1 MGLTIDNEAVV
12 AMIRD
17 LAERKG
23 VSPDEAL
30 REAVERQVA
39 WEAEVARRVA
49 VLHEVQAEI
58 ARLPVLD
65 PRSPDEILGYDESGL
80 PVATSHI
87 RADLSSAHVSTR
99 VSWANTTAP
108 SAA

>member
-1 MGLTIDNEAVV
+1 MGLTIDNEALV

-30 REAVERQVA
+30 REALERETKR
-39 WEAEVARRVA
+39 EAEVARRTA
-49 VLHEVQAEI
+49 VLREIQAEI
-58 ARLPVLD
+58 ARLPILD

-80 PVATSHI
+80 PT
-87 RADLSSAHVSTR
+87 
-99 VSWANTTAP
+99 
-108 SAA
+108 